1 MENQIDLITV
11 GESIIELS
19 SDKDF
24 KDATCFDKFYG
35 GDAIVTAITAARFGV
50 KTGYITCVGD
60 DPFKDFL
67 LNEWKKENLNT
78 DFVRTVPEQN
88 AIALISRHDGKPK
101 ELALYR
107 KKTAAQKLSLDDTKA
122 DYIKSAKYFYTTGI
136 TQSLSLSAR
145 EAVKKS
151 YEIAKENH
159 IITAYDPN
167 YKKTV
172 TTPEAARE
180 CFEDVISNIDILFL
194 SGTNDI
200 PVFFEAKSIDNV
212 VKYCW
217 DLGIQIVVVK
227 STENSG
233 YYTGCNGEIVFN
245 EYFAK
250 TIVDTTCSGDA
261 FNGAFLSA
269 LIKGKT
275 PNEATKLGTIVSGLQ
290 AQKIGAIKSIPTL
303 EEVKEITHKVE

>member
-1 MENQIDLITV
+1 MENIIDLITV
-11 GESIIELS
+11 GEAVVELS
-19 SDKDF
+19 SDKDI

-35 GDAIVTAITAARFGV
+35 GDAIVTAITASRFGV

-67 LNEWKKENLNT
+67 LNEWKKENLDI

-88 AIALISRHDGKPK
+88 AIALISRHDGRPK

-107 KKTAAQKLSLDDTKA
+107 KKTAAQKLSLEDIKE
-122 DYIKSAKYFYTTGI
+122 DYIKNTKYFYSTGI
-136 TQSLSLSAR
+136 TQSLSISAR
-145 EAVKKS
+145 EAVKKG
-151 YEIAKENH
+151 YEIAKENNV
-159 IITAYDPN
+159 ITAYDPN

-172 TTPEAARE
+172 TTPEAAKE
-180 CFEDVISNIDILFL
+180 CFDEVISNVDVLFL

-200 PVFFEAKSIDNV
+200 PVFFESKSIDNV
-212 VKYCW
+212 IKYCW
-217 DLGIQIVVVK
+217 DLGIKTVVVK

-233 YYTGCNGEIVFN
+233 YYTGSNGEIVFN

-269 LIKGKT
+269 LIKGKS
-275 PNEATKLGTIVSGLQ
+275 PYEATKLGTIVSGLQ

-303 EEVKEITHKVE
+303 DEVKEITHKVE

>member
-35 GDAIVTAITAARFGV
+35 GDAIVTAITASRFGV

-60 DPFKDFL
+60 DPFKEFL
-67 LNEWKKENLNT
+67 LNEWKKENINT

-107 KKTAAQKLSLDDTKA
+107 KKTAAQKLSLDDTKEY
-122 DYIKSAKYFYTTGI
+122 YIKSAKYFYTTGI

-151 YEIAKENH
+151 YEIAKANH
-159 IITAYDPN
+159 VITAYDPN

-180 CFEDVISNIDILFL
+180 CFEDVISNVDILFL

-200 PVFFEAKSIDNV
+200 PVFFESKSIDNV
-212 VKYCW
+212 IKYCW

-233 YYTGCNGEIVFN
+233 YYTGYNGEIVFN